1 MQNSKKIGKERSP
14 GRETF
19 LGSRKKRSRRN
30 LRMRKKRESFKSVRQ
45 SCRDRD
51 RLNSTARSKK
61 S

>member
-14 GRETF
+14 GKETSS
-19 LGSRKKRSRRN
+19 GSRKKRSRRN

>member
-1 MQNSKKIGKERSP
+1 MQNSKKIGNVRSLD
-14 GRETF
+14 RETSSA
-19 LGSRKKRSRRN
+19 SRKKRSRRN

-45 SCRDRD
+45 SYRDRD